1 MSSCTIALVLSVVG
15 VVVTTILYWKFTNRI
30 VRYLKDSGD
39 LGRSFVPFHFYW
51 YAVPKELAKD
61 RTYSLV
67 FLLLSTFSVFSVL
80 VAIANYC

>member
-1 MSSCTIALVLSVVG
+1 MNSCHIALMLSLLAIIVS
-15 VVVTTILYWKFTNRI
+15 TLLYWKFTNRI
-30 VRYLKDSGD
+30 VRYLKDNEE

-51 YAVPKELAKD
+51 HEVPKELSKD

-67 FLLLSTFSVFSVL
+67 FLLLSTLSVFSVL